1 MFVDLV
7 FDLIGLVRHEY
18 AAIGVACAHFGL
30 GTLKSREEFGVDQ
43 SWLGVLELWGN
54 VASEAEIRILVNGA
68 GDEAGNVGSSAED
81 LREGRGKARGS
92 LDCRKVDFANV
103 VTDDWLV
110 DRKFHFFFTL
120 TIL

>member
-18 AAIGVACAHFGL
+18 ATIGVACAHFGL

-81 LREGRGKARGS
+81 LREGRGKARRS